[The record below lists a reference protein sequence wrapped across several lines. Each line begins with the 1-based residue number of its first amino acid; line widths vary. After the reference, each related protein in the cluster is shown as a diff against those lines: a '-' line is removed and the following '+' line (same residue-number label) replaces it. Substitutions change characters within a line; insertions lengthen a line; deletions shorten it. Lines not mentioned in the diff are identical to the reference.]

1 MKLQASGLQL
11 DLKRDVGP
19 DIFPFR
25 LRLFLKI
32 QTAFKT
38 CISDFILKFK
48 RRELIRLNLFKY
60 QVKIGQGRYL
70 LVTRLS
76 SKNSAGRKK

>member
-11 DLKRDVGP
+11 DLKRDFGP

-25 LRLFLKI
+25 LRLFLKL

-48 RRELIRLNLFKY
+48 RRELIRLNLLKY

-76 SKNSAGRKK
+76 SKNSTRRKK